1 MYESNQASSFTA
13 LICPGRWIE
22 LICDLT
28 TIWLYYYYS
37 QSGFRLASQFKS
49 GFHARLIIV

>member
-1 MYESNQASSFTA
+1 VYESNQASSFTA

>member
-28 TIWLYYYYS
+28 TIWLYSYS

-49 GFHARLIIV
+49 GFHASLIIV